1 MSGNRN
7 VSELPSVGKTIDKR
21 ANVDYLY
28 YSDQEEDEDNDK
40 KSVNAMQQNRSQSMN
55 NLLQN
60 SQEMSTMKI
69 YARWNESNIMA
80 KQLAVR
86 MLSKIAQN
94 DEIKPKVT
102 AFKESLLN

>member
-40 KSVNAMQQNRSQSMN
+40 KSVNAM
-55 NLLQN
+55 
-60 SQEMSTMKI
+60 
-69 YARWNESNIMA
+69 
-80 KQLAVR
+80 
-86 MLSKIAQN
+86 
-94 DEIKPKVT
+94 
-102 AFKESLLN
+102 